1 MSITLSKDMMYH
13 IYSIK
18 HPTSNK
24 RPPWISAHPCPP
36 SPSKKSSLL
45 HKVIE
50 IDYIYMYF

>member
-1 MSITLSKDMMYH
+1 MSMTLSKDMIYMYY

-24 RPPWISAHPCPP
+24 RPPRISAHPCPP
-36 SPSKKSSLL
+36 SAHKKSSLL

-50 IDYIYMYF
+50 TD